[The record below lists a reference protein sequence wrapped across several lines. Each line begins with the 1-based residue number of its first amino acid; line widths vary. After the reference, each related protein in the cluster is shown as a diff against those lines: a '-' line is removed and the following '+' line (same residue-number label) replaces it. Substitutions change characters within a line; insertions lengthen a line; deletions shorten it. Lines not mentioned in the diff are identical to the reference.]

1 MSDEELPVPGND
13 SEEAAE
19 SGGSSLTRAVA
30 VAVLIPSVPLLCVAL
45 AALGL
50 FYVKPERFDALLQR
64 LPGTDFLRFTL
75 IFAPAT
81 LFAIVVMAVLYA
93 REKPAPAAVPKAPA
107 PARRPRANVRG
118 MAAVVLAG
126 SLFSLLV
133 SVALAVLMFVA
144 PGRFAALTAGLPGQ
158 SYIRPVVELAPFV
171 CLFVALIAFSYVA
184 GGNRAPAGEAQRAS
198 PPRLARLTAGLVLL
212 PAVPLLLL
220 SSVGLGLFY
229 AQPEWAGRILV
240 HLGVQA
246 FVRIGLIFAPA
257 TLLALVILAVLYLRQ
272 PSAQAPT
279 QPILAT
285 RPEERAAAGRDVTV
299 WLLAGGLG
307 LSGVVVLGLLA
318 ALLYL
323 LLR

>member
-1 MSDEELPVPGND
+1 MSDEQLPVPDRD
-13 SEEAAE
+13 SEEETE

-30 VAVLIPSVPLLCVAL
+30 VAVLIPSVPLLFVAV

-50 FYVKPERFDALLQR
+50 FYVRPERFDALLQR
-64 LPGTDFLRFTL
+64 LPGTDFLRLAL

-93 REKPAPAAVPKAPA
+93 LERPAAPVRATH
-107 PARRPRANVRG
+107 RNANVRG
-118 MAAVVLAG
+118 MAALVLAG
-126 SLFSLLV
+126 SLFCLLV
-133 SVALAVLMFVA
+133 SVAMALLSFVA
-144 PGRFAALTAGLPGQ
+144 PGRFASLTESLPGQ
-158 SYIRPVVELAPFV
+158 SYIRPAIELAPFV
-171 CLFVALIAFSYVA
+171 CLFVALIAFSYVTGRDRTPT
-184 GGNRAPAGEAQRAS
+184 GGALRSS
-198 PPRLARLTAGLVLL
+198 PPRLARLTAGLILL

-229 AQPEWAGRILV
+229 AQPEWAGRILA

-257 TLLALVILAVLYLRQ
+257 TLLALVILAVLYIRQ
-272 PSAQAPT
+272 PGTEAAT
-279 QPILAT
+279 QPIAAT
-285 RPEERAAAGRDVTV
+285 RTGDRAGAGRDPAI

>member
-1 MSDEELPVPGND
+1 MSDEQLPVPDRD
-13 SEEAAE
+13 SEEETE

-30 VAVLIPSVPLLCVAL
+30 VAVLIPSVPLLFVAV

-50 FYVKPERFDALLQR
+50 FYIRPERFDALLQR
-64 LPGTDFLRFTL
+64 LPGTDFLRVAL

-93 REKPAPAAVPKAPA
+93 VERPAA
-107 PARRPRANVRG
+107 PARTARPKANARG
-118 MAAVVLAG
+118 VAAVVLAG
-126 SLFSLLV
+126 SLFCLLV
-133 SVALAVLMFVA
+133 SVALALLSFVA
-144 PGRFAALTAGLPGQ
+144 PGRFAALTESLPGQ
-158 SYIRPVVELAPFV
+158 SYIRPAIELAPFV
-171 CLFVALIAFSYVA
+171 CLFVALIAFSYVTGRDRTPT
-184 GGNRAPAGEAQRAS
+184 GGALRSS
-198 PPRLARLTAGLVLL
+198 PPRLARLTAGLILL

-229 AQPEWAGRILV
+229 AQPEWAGRILA

-246 FVRIGLIFAPA
+246 FVRLGLIFAPA
-257 TLLALVILAVLYLRQ
+257 TLLALVILAVLYIRQ
-272 PSAQAPT
+272 PGAEAAT
-279 QPILAT
+279 QPVGPART
-285 RPEERAAAGRDVTV
+285 GDRAGDGRDPTI

-307 LSGVVVLGLLA
+307 VSGVVVLGLLA

>member
-1 MSDEELPVPGND
+1 MSGEELPVPDRD
-13 SEEAAE
+13 SEEDAE

-30 VAVLIPSVPLLCVAL
+30 VAVLIPSVPLLFVAV

-50 FYVKPERFDALLQR
+50 FYVRPERFDALLQR
-64 LPGTDFLRFTL
+64 LPGTDFLRFAL

-93 REKPAPAAVPKAPA
+93 IERPAAPVRAT
-107 PARRPRANVRG
+107 RPRANARG
-118 MAAVVLAG
+118 MAAVFLAG
-126 SLFSLLV
+126 SLFCLLV
-133 SVALAVLMFVA
+133 SVALALLSFVA
-144 PGRFAALTAGLPGQ
+144 PGRFGALTASLPGQ
-158 SYIRPVVELAPFV
+158 SYIRPTVELAPFV
-171 CLFVALIAFSYVA
+171 CLFVALIAFSYVT
-184 GGNRAPAGEAQRAS
+184 GGDRTPTGRARRSS
-198 PPRLARLTAGLVLL
+198 PPRLARLTAGLILL

-229 AQPEWAGRILV
+229 AQPEWAGRILA
-240 HLGVQA
+240 HLGVQT

-257 TLLALVILAVLYLRQ
+257 TLLALVILAVLYIRH
-272 PSAQAPT
+272 PSAEAVT
-279 QPILAT
+279 QPIAADRT
-285 RPEERAAAGRDVTV
+285 NDRPGAGRDPTV
-299 WLLAGGLG
+299 WFLAGGLG